1 MNSLFR
7 IAVGWRT
14 LVLPGAHIG
23 SSLWCSG
30 DGRLAAQNDPAQ
42 LFFLVMVWK
51 EVVFS
56 FQRQQFGKSIIITC
70 KQFIKWIRHT
80 DFSLQK
86 ASSFQYESSLFAS
99 ALECSFPLT
108 HGYHRWLKDICLA
121 GVFGFVLLFTMKNF
135 KHFKKQKK
143 YYSERPCSYPAA
155 STITDSRP
163 TLINPHSLPPT

>member
-14 LVLPGAHIG
+14 LMLPGAHVG

-99 ALECSFPLT
+99 ALECSFP
-108 HGYHRWLKDICLA
+108 
-121 GVFGFVLLFTMKNF
+121 
-135 KHFKKQKK
+135 
-143 YYSERPCSYPAA
+143 
-155 STITDSRP
+155 
-163 TLINPHSLPPT
+163 PHSWVSQVVERHLFGWGFWFCFTFYYEKFQTF